1 MRKLIILFAFLL
13 SGLYLSAQDN
23 INSVILSLP
32 NDVVY
37 GLDASQKDLLIATGT
52 SDTAAV
58 TISSNLYSSIRRT
71 AITDSYISLQTSE
84 AGTTQIKL
92 LPLVNNSKIICV
104 VKTVCG
110 DFCDSRIRFY
120 TTDWKPI
127 EGSDL
132 FPRMSIDWFIKDDA
146 DRSSDDFK
154 NAIAVL
160 DMNPMKIY
168 LSPDTDIA
176 TIEYNIKRYLSEG
189 DYELLRP
196 FLKDEP
202 KTLIWDKVSFKAE

>member
-1 MRKLIILFAFLL
+1 MRKLIILFTFLL

-37 GLDASQKDLLIATGT
+37 GLDASQKDLLIAAGT

-71 AITDSYISLQTSE
+71 AISDSYISLQTSG
-84 AGTTQIKL
+84 AGTTQVKL

-110 DFCDSRIRFY
+110 DFCDSLIRFY

-127 EGSDL
+127 DGSDL
-132 FPRMSIDWFIKDDA
+132 FPKMTIDWFIKEDA
-146 DRSSDDFK
+146 DRNSDDYR
-154 NAIAVL
+154 NAVAVL
-160 DMNPMKIY
+160 DMNPMKIS
-168 LSPDTDIA
+168 LSPNSDIA
-176 TIEYNIKRYLSEG
+176 TVEYNIKRYLSEG
-189 DYELLRP
+189 DYELLEP

-202 KTLIWDKVSFKAE
+202 KVLVWDKVSFKAE